1 MDLQELNDLLRAG
14 ESDPVEFKKTTGQL
28 REGRRNVCAMLN
40 GVGGFALFGITPA
53 GWIDGRTL
61 LPRRARTCKNMQ
73 STCAT
78 AKIWKF
84 PNMSANHIAAHR
96 RATTC

>member
-1 MDLQELNDLLRAG
+1 MHLQELNELNDLVRAG

-28 REGRRNVCAMLN
+28 REGMRNVCAMLN
-40 GVGGFALFGITPA
+40 GVGGFVLFAITPA
-53 GWIDGRTL
+53 GRIDNQNLATK
-61 LPRRARTCKNMQ
+61 TCHNGQ

-84 PNMSANHIAAHR
+84 PDMSANRIAAHR